1 MKGDGMRE
9 PLLPLIAAHGDRTTG
24 TVEVPPIIQVVFHL
38 TEVGQDLEK
47 GPLIIAP
54 GRPVVIVLRDAAV
67 EDLPIDGAGAAG
79 RLATGYRQTRLL
91 RGDGRHVCPAM
102 GTISRQP
109 DIVAQLEVIRE
120 MLEVRIIRSGLE
132 EEHRSARIL
141 RQASR
146 EHTPSRPCAN
156 DNHVVSHHTLSSTDS
171 LSSQQPP

>member
-79 RLATGYRQTRLL
+79 RLAA
-91 RGDGRHVCPAM
+91 GDGE
-102 GTISRQP
+102 
-109 DIVAQLEVIRE
+109 L
-120 MLEVRIIRSGLE
+120 GLVGGDGC
-132 EEHRSARIL
+132 HK
-141 RQASR
+141 
-146 EHTPSRPCAN
+146 TPTMRA
-156 DNHVVSHHTLSSTDS
+156 
-171 LSSQQPP
+171 